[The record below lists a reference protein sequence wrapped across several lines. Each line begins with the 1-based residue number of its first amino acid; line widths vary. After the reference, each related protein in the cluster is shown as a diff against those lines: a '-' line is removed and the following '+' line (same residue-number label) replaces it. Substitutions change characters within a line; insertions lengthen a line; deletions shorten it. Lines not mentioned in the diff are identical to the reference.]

1 MYKSQ
6 DLAEPAISALIRDE
20 FLRGDWADEM
30 GVAIILL
37 GEERNMKGLSTAVP
51 APVMIRSHS
60 VITEGTSDFYFLI
73 FLSSAAVSTHDRSG
87 LGDAYPAQHPAQ
99 HPAQDLEWMCF

>member
-73 FLSSAAVSTHDRSG
+73 FLSSAAVSTHDLTVGIRA
-87 LGDAYPAQHPAQ
+87 LPEVRRH
-99 HPAQDLEWMCF
+99 CFILCTFN